1 MGAELSQPT
10 TSGYVPLHQAVLN
23 DDIPT
28 VNALFDLGVSLD
40 AMTPDRQ
47 TALHL
52 AAERFSFNLY
62 LVLHFHF

>member
-1 MGAELSQPT
+1 MGAELSQPNT
-10 TSGYVPLHQAVLN
+10 AGYFPLHQAVLN

-28 VNALFDLGVSLD
+28 LNALFALGVSLN

-52 AAERFSFNLY
+52 AAER
-62 LVLHFHF
+62 